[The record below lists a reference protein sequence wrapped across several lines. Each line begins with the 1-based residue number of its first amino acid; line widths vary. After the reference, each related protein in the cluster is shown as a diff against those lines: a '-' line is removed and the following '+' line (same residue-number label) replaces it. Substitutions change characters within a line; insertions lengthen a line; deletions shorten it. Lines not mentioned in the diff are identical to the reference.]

1 MERLA
6 PAFAE
11 IEAAVDVVNGY
22 RARPAGTLKLNVPE
36 VVARLVLPA
45 LLPGFLAAD
54 PDIRVEVI
62 VEDGF
67 VDMVA
72 AGCDAG
78 VRYGER
84 LDGDMIAVPIG
95 PRTQRFATAAAP
107 AYLDRHGR
115 PRHPRDLLGHTCLRA
130 RFRSGALSPWEFERD
145 GEEVRVDP
153 TGPLVVQAGA
163 ASDLTLAAGL
173 AGGGIV
179 HMFEGWLRP
188 HLDAGT
194 LEPVLEDWWQSFPG
208 PFLYY
213 PS

>member
-1 MERLA
+1 FAPSFVPRA
-6 PAFAE
+6 PAA
-11 IEAAVDVVNGY
+11 
-22 RARPAGTLKLNVPE
+22 
-36 VVARLVLPA
+36 
-45 LLPGFLAAD
+45 AAD
-54 PDIRVEVI
+54 DDPW
-62 VEDGF
+62 
-67 VDMVA
+67 
-72 AGCDAG
+72 
-78 VRYGER
+78 
-84 LDGDMIAVPIG
+84 
-95 PRTQRFATAAAP
+95 ATAPQQHETAAPRRAEPAPPPRQGGIAARAMGMSAAP

-213 PS
+213 P